1 MKTSV
6 HHTLDKEQAKLLK
19 KLDAWLIDNMLTQGG
34 EELVMKLRELINKI
48 EEQGYYDT
56 PTKELLNELRYQYMK
71 DTKEE
76 SE

>member
-34 EELVMKLRELINKI
+34 EELVMKLRELITKI
-48 EEQGYYDT
+48 EEKGYYDT
-56 PTKELLNELRYQYMK
+56 PEKELLNELRYQYMK

>member
-6 HHTLDKEQAKLLK
+6 HHTLDKEQANLLK
-19 KLDAWLIDNMLTQGG
+19 KLDAWLMVIGCGIRDEKM
-34 EELVMKLRELINKI
+34 VMKLRELITKI

-71 DTKEE
+71 NTKEE

>member
-34 EELVMKLRELINKI
+34 EELVMKLRELITKI
-48 EEQGYYDT
+48 EKQGYYDT

>member
-6 HHTLDKEQAKLLK
+6 HHTLDKEQANLLK
-19 KLDAWLIDNMLTQGG
+19 KLDAWLIDNMLSAGG
-34 EELVMKLRELINKI
+34 EDLVMKLRELITEI
-48 EEQGYYDT
+48 EEKGYYDT
-56 PTKELLNELRYQYMK
+56 PQKELLNELRYQYMK

>member
-19 KLDAWLIDNMLTQGG
+19 KLDTWLIDNMFTQGG
-34 EELVMKLRELINKI
+34 EELVMKLREMITKI
-48 EEQGYYDT
+48 EERGYYDT
-56 PTKELLNELRYQYMK
+56 PEKELLNELRYQYMK